1 MVDGSPERQSF
12 IAEPLLFFDQDVEFR
27 SAALAAERANVPAAA
42 EAMVASMIERGNTED
57 PEELHRKAHRA
68 STRHAFDN
76 YYERSFRGRYI
87 PEDLFERH
95 SQATEWV
102 YKRDKSG
109 LEYPGGDTLS
119 RLMNDALSE
128 ELWMTAFE
136 NSYCWYSALEDDH
149 PDKQIAANYA
159 GYAGTVLINQYIQ
172 LARSMADPM
181 LSNDWFVRTKHLL
194 TICWPAVRD
203 LEPIIPDEIAKKKQL
218 LREIML
224 EFASQD
230 NTGELRRYVDIFL
243 WGTPEFEA
251 VKFDNAKSG
260 DMAEQEFTKL
270 VQMDDLTDERRQ
282 YLQRVFDERIALLI
296 EQDQFHG
303 AVDLV
308 DVFRRAVGLDAE
320 VATAMI
326 DDIATKGV
334 NSLASD
340 MRGFKEEFGQAVVI
354 TDEYVPSREDRA
366 YNLLGRAGISE
377 ETYKTL
383 DDTISTRKTEYLIL
397 QLEESSF
404 QDPKLVFQALQ
415 TMAQGKEVV
424 ARTFSSQHFIELID
438 AWLGWVDKMPASSL
452 DRSLDNVFGAYLRQK
467 DLKPDLEPDLPEIID
482 QALDNLIDALDLP
495 ENKNRINFQHIV
507 AVISPVIRI
516 ANDADVLWG
525 LVSKQKVKL
534 FCTKLNNDDSNSELP
549 SLLSDP
555 VTWHKKYWDEVV
567 EYL

>member
-27 SAALAAERANVPAAA
+27 SAALAAEQASVPAAA

-57 PEELHRKAHRA
+57 PAELHRKAHRT
-68 STRHAFDN
+68 STLHAFDN
-76 YYERSFRGRYI
+76 YYERSFRGRHI

-95 SQATEWV
+95 SQATEWG
-102 YKRDKSG
+102 YKRDKSE

-136 NSYCWYSALEDDH
+136 HSYCWYAALEDSH

-194 TICWPAVRD
+194 TICWPAVKD

-243 WGTPEFEA
+243 WDTPEFEA
-251 VKFDNAKSG
+251 VKNDNAKS
-260 DMAEQEFTKL
+260 DDLTEKEFTKL
-270 VQMDDLTDERRQ
+270 VHMDDLTDERRQ

-308 DVFRRAVGLDAE
+308 DVYRRAVGLDPE

-340 MRGFKEEFGQAVVI
+340 MRGFKEEYDLNGIYV
-354 TDEYVPSREDRA
+354 TDNYEPSREDRA
-366 YNLLGRAGISE
+366 YNLLGRAGISA
-377 ETYKTL
+377 ETYQIL
-383 DDTISTRKTEYLIL
+383 DDTISTRKAEYLIL
-397 QLEESSF
+397 QLEGSNF
-404 QDPKLVFQALQ
+404 QNPKLVLEALQ
-415 TMAQGKEVV
+415 TMAQGKETV
-424 ARTFSSQHFIELID
+424 ARTFRSQHFIELID
-438 AWLGWVDKMPASSL
+438 AWLGWVDKMPAVSL
-452 DRSLDNVFGAYLRQK
+452 DRSLDSVFGAYFRQK
-467 DLKPDLEPDLPEIID
+467 DLKPELELDLPEIID
-482 QALDNLIDALDLP
+482 RALDNLIDAA
-495 ENKNRINFQHIV
+495 N
-507 AVISPVIRI
+507 SP
-516 ANDADVLWG
+516 
-525 LVSKQKVKL
+525 
-534 FCTKLNNDDSNSELP
+534 DSNSNIHFQYVLAIISPILRSSDTDMLWRLVDPKKVEAFCLALNDEDTMADLP
-549 SLLSDP
+549 ALLSDP
-555 VTWHKKYWDEVV
+555 KAWTKKYWREFD
-567 EYL
+567 YY

>member
-136 NSYCWYSALEDDH
+136 HSYCWYAALEDDH

-243 WGTPEFEA
+243 WDTPEFEA
-251 VKFDNAKSG
+251 VKNDNAKS
-260 DMAEQEFTKL
+260 DDLTEKEFTKL
-270 VQMDDLTDERRQ
+270 VHMDDLTDERRQ

-334 NSLASD
+334 NNLASD
-340 MRGFKEEFGQAVVI
+340 MRGFKEEYDLNGIYV
-354 TDEYVPSREDRA
+354 TDNYEPSREDRV

-377 ETYKTL
+377 ETYKIL
-383 DDTISTRKTEYLIL
+383 DDTISTRKAEYLIL

-404 QDPKLVFQALQ
+404 QDPKLVLEALQ
-415 TMAQGKEVV
+415 TMAQGKETV
-424 ARTFSSQHFIELID
+424 ARTFSSQHFIEMID
-438 AWLGWVDKMPASSL
+438 AWLGWVDKMPAVSL
-452 DRSLDNVFGAYLRQK
+452 DRSLDNVFGAFFRQK
-467 DLKPDLEPDLPEIID
+467 DLKPDLELDLPEIID
-482 QALDNLIDALDLP
+482 RALDNLIDAA
-495 ENKNRINFQHIV
+495 N
-507 AVISPVIRI
+507 SP
-516 ANDADVLWG
+516 
-525 LVSKQKVKL
+525 
-534 FCTKLNNDDSNSELP
+534 DSNSNIHFQYVLAIISPILRSSDTDMLWRLVDPKKVEAFCLALNDEDTMADLP
-549 SLLSDP
+549 ALLSDP
-555 VTWHKKYWDEVV
+555 KAWTKKYWREFD
-567 EYL
+567 YY